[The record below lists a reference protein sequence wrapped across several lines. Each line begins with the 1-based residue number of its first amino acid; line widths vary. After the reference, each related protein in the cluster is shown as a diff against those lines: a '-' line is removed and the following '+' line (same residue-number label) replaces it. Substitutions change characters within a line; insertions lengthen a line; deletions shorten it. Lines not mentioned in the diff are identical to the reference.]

1 MWDLVVLNPQKSD
14 MMNNRVAQVIKS
26 ISRNIIAEFGSFF
39 EKDSPSTLSITYPF
53 CLFKS

>member
-1 MWDLVVLNPQKSD
+1 

-26 ISRNIIAEFGSFF
+26 ISRNITEFGSFF

-53 CLFKS
+53 SLFKS